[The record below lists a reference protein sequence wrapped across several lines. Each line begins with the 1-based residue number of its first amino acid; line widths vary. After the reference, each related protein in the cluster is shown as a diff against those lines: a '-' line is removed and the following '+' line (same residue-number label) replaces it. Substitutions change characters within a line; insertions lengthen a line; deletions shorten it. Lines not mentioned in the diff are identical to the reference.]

1 MAKPKILTEIENIEN
16 KVDKN
21 SIINDLTIG
30 GIDKVASAETVKM
43 LNNNKADKPII
54 IGGSNNIRLIA
65 EIQNYVTYNGFN
77 LEVMLHNMYL
87 RNGNQLSNA
96 FLIVGKYNNTFD
108 IDGTMHILT
117 DKVNITNANRTTIQI
132 TDTGKIYSVNNI
144 YSESTSWSVIKKTNN
159 VVIYDN
165 PTIVTSIE
173 GNVIW
178 DSELNKT
185 KLTTSAD
192 MELKAD
198 IKKTMYAHTPIN
210 LSNSSI
216 LNKIVELCTLGYM
229 NGTLYIHSAPDNPPS
244 ELDVAWKVIT
254 WKGVIHDPQAIKIT
268 LESTNT
274 GKMYTRQIQK
284 IGSNFVW
291 AWEWKEIAISGSTEF
306 TLSLGQDNGVNIVLV
321 ASVSTPRYRKENGF
335 VAVYGEVKKE
345 DSSAFTTG
353 TGITIGTLPA
363 GFFSNSNR
371 IISGQVANNG
381 QPLNPVISPS
391 GAIIITIPSGTN
403 CTTLRFS
410 GTFYIGGGT
419 V

>member
-43 LNNNKADKPII
+43 LNNNKADKSII

-185 KLTTSAD
+185 NLATTDKVATIKANEYINVPSNTDFNTLITPGVYTWLDTIGFTNIPATMPRYGKMIVSEHVNNGTSCLQEIIGYIPSSQKAFKTYRSKL
-192 MELKAD
+192 
-198 IKKTMYAHTPIN
+198 N
-210 LSNSSI
+210 NSS
-216 LNKIVELCTLGYM
+216 Y
-229 NGTLYIHSAPDNPPS
+229 SWS
-244 ELDVAWKVIT
+244 
-254 WKGVIHDPQAIKIT
+254 
-268 LESTNT
+268 
-274 GKMYTRQIQK
+274 
-284 IGSNFVW
+284 
-291 AWEWKEIAISGSTEF
+291 AWEVVATTGSTEF
-306 TLSLGQDNGVNIVLV
+306 NLSLGQDNGVNIVLV
-321 ASVSTPRYRKENGF
+321 ATVSAPKYRKEDGF

-345 DSSAFTTG
+345 DNSAFTTG
-353 TGITIGTLPA
+353 MAITIGTLPA

-381 QPLNPVISPS
+381 QPLNPVINPS

-403 CTTLRFS
+403 CTTLRFN
-410 GTFYIGGGT
+410 GVFYVGGGT